1 MIFNSLE
8 FLLFLPVVFLLY
20 WFASRKSAWQNALI
34 VVASCVFYGWWSWKL
49 LFLIIG
55 VITAGYTAGCL
66 IEKLADK
73 QKARKGVATL
83 FIVAILS
90 ILATFKYFNFFAENL
105 IALLKSL
112 GFFPGMITVKLVLPI
127 GISFYT
133 FQAIGY
139 IVDVYKGRVAAE
151 RNFITFTAFI
161 SFFPQLVAGPIERA
175 ANLLPQFNK
184 RRTFDYALAADGMKQ
199 MLWGFFKKL
208 AIADNCGGMCNV
220 IFNNFQEFSGTTL
233 IYGAVLFTIQIYS
246 DFSGYSDIAIG
257 SAKLFGIRLT
267 QNFNNP
273 YFAHNIHEFWRR
285 WHISLTSWFRDF
297 VYIPLGGNRH
307 GKLRQALNTFIVF
320 TTSGLWHGAN
330 WTFVTWGA
338 YNAILYIPFIFSK
351 NKGKA
356 PVSKAVKP
364 FAVMLTFCL
373 VVIGFTIFRS
383 ETMLD
388 AVAYFYYIAANF
400 SLALPEVPV
409 TPLFYACLMFAI
421 EWIGR
426 RGSYGI
432 EFVKDIKYTV
442 ARYAIYYIL
451 ILIALMKVTEGTQFI
466 YFQF

>member
-8 FLLFLPVVFLLY
+8 FLIFLPIVFLLY

-34 VVASCVFYGWWSWKL
+34 VVASCIFYGWWSWKL

-55 VITAGYTAGCL
+55 VISAAFAAGYL
-66 IEKLADK
+66 IDKLADK
-73 QKARKGVATL
+73 QKIKKGIATL
-83 FIVAILS
+83 FIVAILA

-105 IALLKSL
+105 IALLKPL
-112 GFFPGMITVKLVLPI
+112 GITPGMITIKLVLPI

-139 IVDVYKGRVAAE
+139 IVDVYKGRIVAE

-175 ANLLPQFNK
+175 ANLLPQFHK
-184 RRTFDYALAADGMKQ
+184 HRVFDYTLAADGMKQ

-208 AIADNCGGMCNV
+208 AIADNCGAMCDV
-220 IFNNFQEFSGTTL
+220 IFNDFQAHSGTTL
-233 IYGAVLFTIQIYS
+233 IYGAILFTIQIYS

-257 SAKLFGIRLT
+257 AAKLFGIRLT

-297 VYIPLGGNRH
+297 VYIPLDGNRH
-307 GKLRQALNTFIVF
+307 GKMRQAINTLIVF

-338 YNAILYIPFIFSK
+338 YNAILYIPFIFTKKKQS
-351 NKGKA
+351 NTPKA
-356 PVSKAVKP
+356 LKP
-364 FAVMLTFCL
+364 FAILLTFSL

-388 AVAYFYYIAANF
+388 AVAYFYCIGKNF
-400 SLALPEVPV
+400 SLSLPQMPI
-409 TPLFYACLMFAI
+409 TPLYYALLMFAI

-426 RGSYGI
+426 KGNYGI
-432 EFVKDIKYTV
+432 EFVNNIKHG
-442 ARYAIYYIL
+442 AIRYAIYYIL
-451 ILIALMKVTEGTQFI
+451 ILIALMKVAEGTQFI